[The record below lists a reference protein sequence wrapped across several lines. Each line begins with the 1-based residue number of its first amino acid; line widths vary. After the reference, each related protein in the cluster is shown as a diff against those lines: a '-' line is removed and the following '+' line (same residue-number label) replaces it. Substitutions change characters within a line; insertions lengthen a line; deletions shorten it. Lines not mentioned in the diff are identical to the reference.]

1 MVSKIK
7 TRLAREES
15 GFTLIEL
22 LVVIVILGILV
33 AIAVP
38 SYLSFRGNAEKAAAQ
53 SNVRSAIPAAESYYQ
68 NNTGTATDADANDA
82 TIGYDGM
89 TVALLQAQA
98 PGVKLNNTNVSLDKK
113 AYCLDFTQGTNS
125 AYYIGGDQNI
135 GSDGNGFQ
143 ALTGTPAVS
152 AVTAGSDCAGVGATA
167 GS

>member
-38 SYLSFRGNAEKAAAQ
+38 SYLSFRGNAQDAAAK

-68 NNTGTATDADANDA
+68 NNDGTATDADSLA
-82 TIGYDGM
+82 TTSQYGGLNNAM
-89 TVALLQAQA
+89 LAAQA
-98 PGVKLNNTNVSLDKK
+98 PGISPKVTVTVAGNSA
-113 AYCLDFTQGTNS
+113 AYCIDDTEATGHS
-125 AYYIGGDQNI
+125 AYYIGGDTAAA
-135 GSDGNGFQ
+135 GGFTL
-143 ALTGTPAVS
+143 AGTAKVA
-152 AVTAGSDCAGVGATA
+152 AVTGGGTCATEV
-167 GS
+167 S